1 MVVLQLSLLSLIAA
15 TAISATEIP
24 YKFFSNVT
32 IVALGK
38 TKNETGGEG
47 HVAAAGILPP
57 FGSIGVGCGVNWDTE
72 NEGYVKRLTTLFAP
86 PSLPRNIPLPSCKS
100 PFYTLFKSHFPTKV
114 PPNYTLDVMVLRDS
128 HSLRY

>member
-1 MVVLQLSLLSLIAA
+1 MYATLFSLIAA

-24 YKFFSNVT
+24 YKSFSNVT

-57 FGSIGVGCGVNWDTE
+57 FGSIGVGCGVNWDVE
-72 NEGYVKRLTTLFAP
+72 KEGYGGKRQTQKSLLLFVY
-86 PSLPRNIPLPSCKS
+86 SDWVYGDSVVCFEHRSPRRRQLSG
-100 PFYTLFKSHFPTKV
+100 LE
-114 PPNYTLDVMVLRDS
+114 R
-128 HSLRY
+128 